1 MKTLLLIGAV
11 QLLTFL
17 SFSQCDIIYVTTS
30 GTPSATGE
38 IGDPLDIQTA
48 ITTANAGDLIR
59 LGTGVYD
66 LSTSLYIL
74 NNDIILE
81 GGFDDLNSWTK
92 TSLAGATTIN
102 RLAVNPEGTMGD
114 YRLVALYA
122 NGISG
127 LEIHDITFSTSN
139 AVDPGTSTYGMHL
152 DACSDY
158 SLIRCQV
165 LPGNASAGTNG
176 ATGTPGATGSNGGNG
191 SNGAIDGNGSGGAG
205 GIGGAGGGI
214 GAGLQTAGGI
224 NPSGNGNT
232 GGAGTSG
239 NASTN
244 LRAGG
249 SGGAGGAGGETDH
262 NGGAGGSGGGVN
274 LGANQTGG
282 GGAGTWGDPGGDG
295 ADGAN
300 GTNGTSG
307 GNGLVGSAGQLT
319 TFYVTGAAGTS
330 GTDGTGGRGGIGGG
344 GGGGQSCFFCVDGSG
359 DGGGGGGGGGQ
370 GGQAGAGGTGGGSSF
385 GLYLYNNG
393 LNGIIQDCYIMA
405 GTFGNGGN
413 GGAGGAGGA
422 GGIKG
427 NGSTYGTSEVGEGG
441 DGGNGGAGGNGGNGG
456 AGMNGISESIQLT
469 SGDTLAINDSSF
481 DLAGMPE
488 IQVTYATCTNAN
500 MTFTNI
506 FAPLGTGT
514 TSWFLGGFATVQFGA
529 INPLMSAFTT
539 TGKHDVL
546 ESAFTYTD
554 FINITC
560 SVDAS
565 MTHSNGVFTA
575 NTAGATY
582 QWINCTTGMEIV
594 GETNQ
599 TYSATVAGNYAVIVN
614 NHGCI
619 DTSVCL
625 TTSFLSL
632 DELSSN
638 EFNIYPNPVSDVM
651 TINFK
656 EATSGEIRIYDV
668 TLKLID
674 VITVSEQT
682 LIEYSLNV
690 PSGVYSIEFIND
702 SSRTIRRVVKL

>member
-11 QLLTFL
+11 QLLAFL
-17 SFSQCDIIYVTTS
+17 SFGQCDIVYVTTT
-30 GTPSATGE
+30 GTPSGTGE
-38 IGDPLDIQTA
+38 ITDPLDIQTA

-59 LGTGVYD
+59 LGTGIYD
-66 LSTSLYIL
+66 LSSSLIISS
-74 NNDIILE
+74 NDIILE
-81 GGFDDLNSWTK
+81 GGFDDSNSWTK

-127 LEIHDITFSTSN
+127 FKIHDITFSTSN

-165 LPGNASAGTNG
+165 LPGNASAGQNGTNG
-176 ATGTPGATGSNGGNG
+176 ATGATGSNGGNG
-191 SNGAIDGNGSGGAG
+191 LAGAIDGNSSGGAG

-224 NPSGNGNT
+224 NPVGSGNT
-232 GGAGTSG
+232 GGNGTTG
-239 NASTN
+239 NASAN

-249 SGGAGGAGGETDH
+249 SGGSGGAGGETDH
-262 NGGAGGSGGGVN
+262 NGGSGGTGGGVN

-282 GGAGTWGDPGGDG
+282 GGYGTWGDPGGDG
-295 ADGAN
+295 TDGAA
-300 GTNGTSG
+300 GS
-307 GNGLVGSAGQLT
+307 NGLAGTAGTVGSSGQLN
-319 TFYVTGAAGTS
+319 TFYVTGGAGTN
-330 GTDGTGGRGGIGGG
+330 GTDGTGGRGGVGGG
-344 GGGGQSCFFCVDGSG
+344 GGGGQSCFFCDDGSA

-370 GGQAGAGGTGGGSSF
+370 GGQAGTGGTGGGSSF
-385 GLYLYNNG
+385 GLYLFNNG
-393 LNGIIQDCYIMA
+393 LNGIIEDCYITA
-405 GTFGNGGN
+405 GAQGNGGLGGN
-413 GGAGGAGGA
+413 GGTAGTGGTK
-422 GGIKG
+422 GI
-427 NGSTYGTSEVGEGG
+427 GSTYGTSEVGEGG
-441 DGGNGGAGGNGGNGG
+441 DGGNGGNGG
-456 AGMNGISESIQLT
+456 AGGAGGAGMDGISVSIQTT

-488 IQVTYATCTNAN
+488 IQVTYATCTNVN
-500 MTFTNI
+500 MTFTNV
-506 FAPLGTGT
+506 FAPLGSGT
-514 TSWFLGGFATVQFGA
+514 TSWFLGGLATVQFGA
-529 INPLMSAFTT
+529 INPFVSAYTT
-539 TGKHDVL
+539 IGQHDVL

-575 NTAGATY
+575 STAGATY
-582 QWINCTTGMEIV
+582 QWINCSTGMEIV

-599 TYSATVAGNYAVIVN
+599 TYSATAAGSYAVIVN
-614 NHGCI
+614 NNGCI
-619 DTSVCL
+619 DTSACL
-625 TTSFLSL
+625 MTSFSALN
-632 DELSSN
+632 ELSSN
-638 EFNIYPNPVSDVM
+638 DFKIYPNPVSDVM
-651 TINFK
+651 VINFK

-668 TLKLID
+668 ALKLID
-674 VITVSEQT
+674 VIPVSDQTV
-682 LIEYSLNV
+682 LEYSLNV

-702 SSRTIRRVVKL
+702 SSRTIRRVIKQ